1 MRERE
6 DGLDLLDD
14 IEQLFGS
21 LLKRKNRR
29 KKYKSNVL
37 SASVQQASKPA
48 TNAPTAPRPT
58 TLIKPKPPTAVP
70 TVKAVVVKSAVVTA
84 TVPTP
89 ASNATTIVPVAVVG
103 NQTDFAGLVKEHYA
117 HFSSHCGTWC
127 QVGVFG
133 GTGLVVLVMVICCI
147 SIITYCII
155 KKRRAVS
162 IAFSVF

>member
-37 SASVQQASKPA
+37 SASIQQATKPA
-48 TNAPTAPRPT
+48 TNAPTVPRPT
-58 TLIKPKPPTAVP
+58 TIKPKPPTAVP

-89 ASNATTIVPVAVVG
+89 ASNATTLVPVAVVG

-162 IAFSVF
+162 VTFSVF